1 MRTLTLLA
9 IDDDE
14 TVLQS
19 LRLVLPKEWNLVASN
34 NHNNIPDVICNAAFV
49 DCHLTGDLSR
59 AEGLDVMA
67 SLHTR
72 NPHLEIVA
80 MSGDL
85 DRALMEKCLKKGASR
100 FLSKPLNLDE
110 VKITLQKIEALIQ
123 LQSTMQRHPDQKYF
137 WVGQG
142 AASQNVRRQIAFLRG
157 ENGPILIEG
166 DSGTGKEV
174 TAHLMHQQEELR
186 PFIAVNVASIPE
198 NLFESEIFGHTRGA
212 FTGADRS
219 KMGLAEAANG
229 GDLFLD
235 EIEALS
241 SAHQAKLLRF
251 LETGEI
257 RRVGSNEVITVK
269 VRVIA
274 ATNRSLEEMIRKGE
288 FREDLYW
295 RLGGK
300 KIKLPALRDRKEDI
314 EELANWFLSLEK
326 NFRKELS
333 PEAVS
338 DFKEY
343 HWPGNVRELRRVC
356 EQLALTSPL
365 PFIRSEDVRRLLRPA
380 LESDSGKNIDYS
392 LGLTAVVESFER
404 QIISNCLKQY
414 NDVDEA
420 ARTLKVSRSNLY
432 KKIKDLNI
440 EWGNS

>member
-1 MRTLTLLA
+1 MRALTLLA

-19 LRLVLPKEWNLVASN
+19 LKLVLPKEWNLVTSN
-34 NHNNIPDVICNAAFV
+34 SPHNIPDVVCHAAFV

-59 AEGLDVMA
+59 AEGLDVMS

-85 DRALMEKCLKKGASR
+85 DRALMEKCLRKGASR

-123 LQSTMQRHPDQKYF
+123 LQSTIQRHPDHKYF

-142 AASQNVRRQIAFLRG
+142 PASQNVRRQIAFLRG

-166 DSGTGKEV
+166 ESGSGKEV
-174 TAHLMHQQEELR
+174 VAHLIHQQEELR
-186 PFIAVNVASIPE
+186 PFIAVNVASIPD
-198 NLFESEIFGHTRGA
+198 NLFESEIFGHARGA
-212 FTGADRS
+212 FTGAERS

-235 EIEALS
+235 EIETIS
-241 SAHQAKLLRF
+241 SGHQAKLLRF

-257 RRVGSNEVITVK
+257 RRVGANETITVK

-274 ATNRSLEEMIRKGE
+274 ATNRSLEEMVRKGE

-295 RLGGK
+295 RLSGK
-300 KIKLPALRDRKEDI
+300 RIKLPPLRERKEDI
-314 EELANWFLSLEK
+314 EELANWFLALER

-333 PEAVS
+333 PEAIQ
-338 DFKEY
+338 DFKDY
-343 HWPGNVRELRRVC
+343 NWPGNVRELRRVC

-365 PFIRSEDVRRLLRPA
+365 PIIRSDDVRRLLRPTVNA
-380 LESDSGKNIDYS
+380 SLASDVDYS
-392 LGLTAVVESFER
+392 LGLAAVVDAFER
-404 QIISNCLKQY
+404 RVIAECLKKY

-420 ARTLKVSRSNLY
+420 ARVLKVSRSNLY
-432 KKIKDLNI
+432 KKIKDLGI